1 MQFRS
6 AEVLLDT
13 DTRQLFRGG
22 EAVALSPKAFQLLA
36 ILAQARP
43 RALSKTELH
52 NALWPDTFVVEPNL
66 SNLVGEIRA
75 ALTDSP
81 RQPRFIRTVHGYG
94 YAFCAEGTDPVA
106 RWWLV
111 CGGDVFALRDG
122 ENIIGRGREADV
134 RFDAVGVSR
143 RHARIVVTGGAVM
156 VEDAG
161 SKNGTFVGGERINA
175 PRQLAVNDEL
185 TVGAVRATLQAASP
199 DGVTKTI

>member
-6 AEVLLDT
+6 ADVLIDT
-13 DTRQLFRGG
+13 DSRQVVRGG
-22 EAVALSPKAFQLLA
+22 NAIALSPKAFQLLA

-43 RALSKTELH
+43 RALSKSELH

-66 SNLVGEIRA
+66 SNLIGEIRA

-94 YAFCAEGTDPVA
+94 YAFCAGDADPVA
-106 RWWLV
+106 PWRLI
-111 CGGDVFALRDG
+111 CGGDVFPLRAG

-143 RHARIVVTGGAVM
+143 RHARIVVTGDVVM

-161 SKNGTFVGGERINA
+161 SKNGTFVAGERINA
-175 PRQLAVNDEL
+175 PRRLAVNDEL
-185 TVGAVRATLQAASP
+185 MVGAVRATLQAASP
-199 DGVTKTI
+199 DAATQTI